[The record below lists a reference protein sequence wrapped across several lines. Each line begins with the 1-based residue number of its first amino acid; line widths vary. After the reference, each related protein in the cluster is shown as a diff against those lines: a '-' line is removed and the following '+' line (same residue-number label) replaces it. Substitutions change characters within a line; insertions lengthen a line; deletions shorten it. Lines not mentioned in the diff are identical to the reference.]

1 MDLFDMRQ
9 TLWIISE
16 LFPPEE
22 TSTGYIMGEIANAMT
37 QKYEVKVICGP
48 AVYDS
53 QKMQNVNNKT
63 VIHEHIEVYHVDA
76 VPENKNSKISR
87 IKKFLQMSWRM
98 YRVAKKNIRKGDH
111 VLMVTNPFPLVVLM
125 GHLRRHCKFEL
136 AMLVHDVAP
145 ENLYTDIH
153 IPEVVYPMVKRV
165 FNKAYASTDKLISL
179 GRDMSEILS
188 QKTKDGLK
196 SFWLS
201 KGVGELPRIEV
212 IENWG
217 DVENI
222 RPSDDFNEKKIT
234 IQYAGNIGNA
244 QGVGELVDVL
254 HEAKCKQVAFGIW
267 GTGSAENSIKE
278 KVLEYGME
286 NQVSFHGTYFRSE
299 QQKVLNS
306 CDIALVRLVEGMY
319 GLGVPSKT
327 YNILAAGKPILYI
340 GEKGTEIW
348 RMIEENGN
356 GVCFE
361 PQDRKGLIS
370 YLCGLSLENR
380 DKLRDMGKIS
390 RKLAEEKYSKQT
402 ILNKFLEVL

>member
-63 VIHEHIEVYHVDA
+63 VVHEHIEVYHVDA

-111 VLMVTNPFPLVVLM
+111 VLMVSNPFPLVVLM
-125 GHLRRHCKFEL
+125 GHLRRHRKFEL

-222 RPSDDFNEKKIT
+222 RPSDDFNKKKIT

-254 HEAKCKQVAFGIW
+254 HETKCEQVAFGIW
-267 GTGSAENSIKE
+267 GTGSAENTIKE